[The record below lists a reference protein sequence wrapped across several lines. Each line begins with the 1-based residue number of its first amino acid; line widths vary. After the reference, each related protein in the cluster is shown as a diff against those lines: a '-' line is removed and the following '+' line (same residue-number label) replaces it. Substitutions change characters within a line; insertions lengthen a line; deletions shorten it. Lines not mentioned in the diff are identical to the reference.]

1 MVFGGPVEASI
12 GRGLSPVE
20 TVVGDPGVASNFL
33 AQYTIRRRYMRR
45 SGALEGYLAA
55 RTAAIS
61 VNHSTHT
68 EISVTGVDR
77 GGMRRTRLCALLSV
91 VSVCHA
97 SCSSSAISMDSRFS
111 ILSTSLVGSR
121 AVKKPGVACAGMP
134 AGASSDGKASVAAWI
149 AVGAAS
155 SGSNTGSLGEAP
167 VAWRLGG
174 GGGGGGAVVHL
185 RWALQNTMSN
195 RPHTCCPKFSPAF
208 LKRLW
213 VARTLVSYPD
223 PDSRSCGWITSPLR
237 GKRVW

>member
-1 MVFGGPVEASI
+1 M
-12 GRGLSPVE
+12 
-20 TVVGDPGVASNFL
+20 
-33 AQYTIRRRYMRR
+33 
-45 SGALEGYLAA
+45 
-55 RTAAIS
+55 
-61 VNHSTHT
+61 
-68 EISVTGVDR
+68 
-77 GGMRRTRLCALLSV
+77 
-91 VSVCHA
+91 
-97 SCSSSAISMDSRFS
+97 
-111 ILSTSLVGSR
+111 GSR

-167 VAWRLGG
+167 VAGGWGG
-174 GGGGGGAVVHL
+174 GGGGGGVQLSICGGHCRIL
-185 RWALQNTMSN
+185 CQN